1 MTTLGT
7 VQTKYGKGWVY
18 LNPNPLDGPN
28 AWNVANIPRETGEA
42 EVFAIPPIMLSKTTD
57 GFDLSYSIIACKD
70 IDLRYRQLRWSEV
83 PRILQSE
90 VNDIDSVVGELPV
103 AVNRVDDDDTII
115 YFNIGDLPSVDTA
128 TTGVEDIAGY
138 NSYSIASITAEI
150 PLEVTAASD
159 VATVSFDMT
168 TLPDA

>member
-7 VQTKYGKGWVY
+7 VQTKYRKNWIY
-18 LNPNPLDGPN
+18 LNPNALDGPS
-28 AWNVANIPRETGEA
+28 AWNVANIPSETGEA
-42 EVFAIPPIMLSKTTD
+42 EVYAIPPIMLSETVD
-57 GFDLSYSIIACKD
+57 GFDLTYSIIACKD
-70 IDLRYRQLRWSEV
+70 INLRNSQLRLSEL
-83 PRILQSE
+83 PSALLSE
-90 VNDIDSVVGELPV
+90 VNGIDSVTAELPV
-103 AVNRVDDDDTII
+103 DTNRFDNDTII

-128 TTGVEDIAGY
+128 TTGVEDVAGY